1 MKRPR
6 FGLVESFILIF
17 TLFAGIEL
25 FIDFNAKIS
34 AARKNAER
42 LFVQTSKNVKVEFG
56 YINNAVTMVL
66 KSARS
71 YRDAN
76 MLDFTNPWSANALFI
91 TYMRQ
96 YPFITSIN
104 SGDAAG
110 SGYLILRT
118 GEEWKNRIKKA
129 NEKGLVTWLILD
141 EKGKVI
147 STERHKDDYD
157 PRKRPWYQNAVS
169 QKEIVWS
176 DPYIFRTT
184 RDVGITASM
193 RLNSGTGSREVVG
206 IDIMLKDM
214 SHLLAGLAADVNG
227 MAAHLIAQ
235 DGTVIACSE
244 AEQFLSLLK
253 KDDSSLPGIGEGRYP
268 RVEAALQSRKG
279 DKAFWSFTFK
289 NKRFL
294 AIMETVS
301 FSPDRKFNLAL
312 TVPEDVMGGN
322 FIHDALWKLVI
333 FLILLTAASAWY
345 IVRYLIPLRRIAT
358 AIKDFGAGKFRSLTV
373 DAARKDEIGAL
384 ASEFTQMANALTE
397 KEESL
402 KESQAKFREI
412 SCQFHALLDA
422 IPDNLT
428 LQSPDLRVLWANK
441 GAAAGLG
448 KEVSDMDIWTGA
460 YCYALWH
467 NRTEPCDPCPVLK
480 SFRTGVPA
488 AETVTTPDGRLWDLR
503 AVPIKDAEGKVISV
517 IEVGRDITEHRK
529 LEAQLQQSQKIEAVG
544 TLAGGIAH
552 DFNNILTAIIG
563 YGHILKMKLE
573 QKSPLMGYTDQIL
586 ASAER
591 AAHLTQSLLAFSRK
605 QVINPKPVN
614 LNEITASV
622 EKILLRIIG
631 EDIELKTILSGIR
644 DLRVM
649 ADAGQLEQVLMNLAA
664 NARDAMPEGGTLTI
678 ETSTAELDIN
688 FLKIHEYGKPGMYAM
703 ITVTDTGHGMDENTR
718 QRIFEPFFTTKEVG
732 KGTGLG
738 LSMVYGI
745 IKQHS
750 GYINCYSEQG
760 KGTTFRI
767 YLPLIKEEA
776 KEAKAAAEGYTAL
789 TGGTETII
797 LAEDEE
803 EVRKLMKLALEDA
816 GYKVIEAVDGKEAIE
831 KFRENKDSI
840 DLLLLDVIMP
850 KINGKGVYEEAKKIK
865 PDVKALFSSG
875 YPADFIHKK
884 GILEEGLNFIS
895 KPASPHELLKRIR
908 EAIDK

>member
-1 MKRPR
+1 MIPIII
-6 FGLVESFILIF
+6 FILSIVLQLAAAIYAVLLIRI
-17 TLFAGIEL
+17 TGRKLAWIL
-25 FIDFNAKIS
+25 IS
-34 AARKNAER
+34 LA
-42 LFVQTSKNVKVEFG
+42 
-56 YINNAVTMVL
+56 MVL
-66 KSARS
+66 IVPRRIFSFAALLSA
-71 YRDAN
+71 
-76 MLDFTNPWSANALFI
+76 
-91 TYMRQ
+91 
-96 YPFITSIN
+96 
-104 SGDAAG
+104 G
-110 SGYLILRT
+110 
-118 GEEWKNRIKKA
+118 
-129 NEKGLVTWLILD
+129 
-141 EKGKVI
+141 
-147 STERHKDDYD
+147 
-157 PRKRPWYQNAVS
+157 
-169 QKEIVWS
+169 KEIPLTIPEIIAFIVS
-176 DPYIFRTT
+176 CL
-184 RDVGITASM
+184 M
-193 RLNSGTGSREVVG
+193 
-206 IDIMLKDM
+206 
-214 SHLLAGLAADVNG
+214 LAGVLRIRKYFHSIRLAED
-227 MAAHLIAQ
+227 
-235 DGTVIACSE
+235 
-244 AEQFLSLLK
+244 SL
-253 KDDSSLPGIGEGRYP
+253 R
-268 RVEAALQSRKG
+268 
-279 DKAFWSFTFK
+279 
-289 NKRFL
+289 
-294 AIMETVS
+294 
-301 FSPDRKFNLAL
+301 
-312 TVPEDVMGGN
+312 
-322 FIHDALWKLVI
+322 
-333 FLILLTAASAWY
+333 
-345 IVRYLIPLRRIAT
+345 
-358 AIKDFGAGKFRSLTV
+358 
-373 DAARKDEIGAL
+373 
-384 ASEFTQMANALTE
+384 ASEKKSHE
-397 KEESL
+397 
-402 KESQAKFREI
+402 
-412 SCQFHALLDA
+412 LLDA
-422 IPDNLT
+422 ALKENEERKKMEEKLFQVTHDWEDTFNSITDMVTVHDKDFNIIH
-428 LQSPDLRVLWANK
+428 ANK
-441 GAAAGLG
+441 
-448 KEVSDMDIWTGA
+448 
-460 YCYALWH
+460 
-467 NRTEPCDPCPVLK
+467 
-480 SFRTGVPA
+480 A
-488 AETVTTPDGRLWDLR
+488 AEKILGLPL
-503 AVPIKDAEGKVISV
+503 IKDLAETKCFRFYHGTEMPPEGCPSCSCLKTGESASFELFEPHLNMQ
-517 IEVGRDITEHRK
+517 IEIRAIPRFDSSHNIIGLVHVVRDITEHRK

-649 ADAGQLEQVLMNLAA
+649 ADAGQIEQVLMNLAA

-678 ETSTAELDIN
+678 ETGTAELDID